1 MNDKLTR
8 KEFFD
13 ATARTAVGVSVGF
26 FGGTLL
32 TAAGAAQEAR
42 QEPITVKAIQDYK
55 WPWPYTPLDPE
66 DIRKRGHKFY
76 YDGGCGYGAFNALVS
91 ALGEKFGEPYT
102 LMPPQMLSFGGGGG
116 AGWGTLCGALNGAA
130 AAISLVVD
138 RSSASSIVSELFGW
152 SSMRCSPATSAT
164 TTLPSTCSWSI
175 ATTRRS
181 CRPRAARRCATGRSA
196 SSIRSQA
203 QVVGARARRTLR
215 AVDRRHRRAGRRNAQ
230 RLCGGLV
237 QGLVR
242 RQPGRVGVHDLPRR
256 NLRSCHLD
264 GEDGLPPVSQ
274 RHVGSLVLVDRTNDL

>member
-102 LMPPQMLSFGGGGG
+102 LMPPQMLYFGGGGG

-152 SSMRCSPATSAT
+152 YTNALFPSNISNDYATQHVFLVNRNDKALVQTKSSTPLCHGSVSKWCTEAKLKSSA
-164 TTLPSTCSWSI
+164 PE
-175 ATTRRS
+175 
-181 CRPRAARRCATGRSA
+181 RAERCARLTGDT
-196 SSIRSQA
+196 
-203 QVVGARARRTLR
+203 VARAVEMLNAFAAGSFKASFVANQ
-215 AVDRRHRRAGRRNAQ
+215 AVSECMTCHDATYGHVISTVKMD
-230 RLCGGLV
+230 C
-237 QGLVR
+237 
-242 RQPGRVGVHDLPRR
+242 RQ
-256 NLRSCHLD
+256 CH
-264 GEDGLPPVSQ
+264 
-274 RHVGSLVLVDRTNDL
+274 NDTWDHLF